1 MRKPAASTRDLRP
14 ALAFLLPNLLGF
26 LLFTAGPLVISLY
39 LCFNSWDV
47 LRPPHWVGLGNF
59 IRLMGFHATPQG
71 WRASDPDFWKY
82 LFNTFFLLLVLPL
95 GIACSLVLAI
105 ILNQKLRFLAFYR
118 LVYFL
123 PSILYGVAIFYLWKY
138 MLQPDY
144 GLFNALLA
152 KVGLPPLGWLEDP
165 RMAKPALMLMMLWL
179 TAGGSGMIVYLAALQ
194 TVPEEL
200 HEAARIDGAGRW
212 QQFWHVTWPALA
224 PATFFNLT
232 MGLIWGLQSSFD
244 VAYIMT
250 DGGPV
255 GSTTTLGYY
264 LYLKAF
270 RFFEMGYASAIAWI
284 IFLITFLLTLVE
296 WRRSGGV
303 QL

>member
-1 MRKPAASTRDLRP
+1 MKPRNGAQSDLRP
-14 ALAFLLPNLLGF
+14 ALAFLAPNLLGF
-26 LLFTAGPLVISLY
+26 VLFTAAPVLISLY

-47 LRPPHWVGLGNF
+47 LRPPHWVGFGNF
-59 IRLMGFHATPQG
+59 TRLLGFHFTPQG
-71 WRASDPDFWKY
+71 WRASDPDFWRY
-82 LFNTFFLLLVLPL
+82 LWNTFFLLLALPL
-95 GIACSLVLAI
+95 GIAGSLVMAL
-105 ILNQKLRFLAFYR
+105 ILNQKLRFLNIYR
-118 LVYFL
+118 LVFFL

-138 MLQPDY
+138 MFQPDY
-144 GLFNALLA
+144 GLFNALLG
-152 KVGLPPLGWLEDP
+152 KLGLKPLGWLDDP
-165 RMAKPALMLMMLWL
+165 HLAKPSLILMMLWL
-179 TAGGSGMIVYLAALQ
+179 TAGGAGMIVYLAALQ

-200 HEAARIDGAGRW
+200 HEAARIDGANRW
-212 QQFWHVTWPALA
+212 QQFWAVTWPALK

-250 DGGPV
+250 DGGPY

-270 RFFEMGYASAIAWI
+270 RFFEMGYASAIAWV
-284 IFLITFLLTLVE
+284 IFFITLVLTLVE

-303 QL
+303 QV